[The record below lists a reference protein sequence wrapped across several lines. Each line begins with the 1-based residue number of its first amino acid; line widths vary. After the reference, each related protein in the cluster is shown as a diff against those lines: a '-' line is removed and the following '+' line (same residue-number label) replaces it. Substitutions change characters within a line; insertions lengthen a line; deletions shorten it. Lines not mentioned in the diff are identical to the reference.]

1 MDLPT
6 WLTLTDAAR
15 CVGLSKR
22 TLRRRIDAGELSG
35 EKRRQGAQD
44 VWMVQ
49 FAELQ
54 RWSDNAGQPLQ
65 VPKDLRQALTESGDS
80 PRASEA
86 EAEAASATPDKL
98 LQRLAAAEAELTATK
113 ARLEAV
119 EGERDRVWA
128 HLQEL
133 TPMLPAARQEMDET
147 RREVA
152 QEQRQRMAAEAEA
165 DRLRQELEQARQRP
179 WWRRIFGG

>member
-22 TLRRRIDAGELSG
+22 TLRRRIDAGELSA

-49 FAELQ
+49 FAEVQ
-54 RWSDNAGQPLQ
+54 RWADNTGQVLQ
-65 VPKDLRQALTESGDS
+65 VPQDLRQEATDT
-80 PRASEA
+80 PAPHVTDPA
-86 EAEAASATPDKL
+86 EADRLRQAIAAT
-98 LQRLAAAEAELTATK
+98 E
-113 ARLEAV
+113 ARLEEAK
-119 EGERDRVWA
+119 ERMKDLETERDWLREQVDKI
-128 HLQEL
+128 L
-133 TPMLPAARQEMDET
+133 PMLPAAQEKADEARQRAAD
-147 RREVA
+147 
-152 QEQRQRMAAEAEA
+152 EQRQRAAAEAEA
-165 DRLRQELEQARQRP
+165 DKLRQELEQARQRP